1 MNQHTP
7 AVPASLSRRSTSNTT
22 VSSCGISGRSRE
34 LLAYK
39 KTKPCQ
45 TDQTVINIMHLN
57 EGEYERLEKNCRISY
72 IKTLLASVVS
82 RKPTNKR
89 GNLFKIRG
97 YKVVLSDRK
106 VKIGGVITLFK
117 NIINARDIKK
127 HMEKSVFISQRLA
140 NHFILV
146 YDPNDTPTL
155 YSCPWHI
162 YAKHDLAFYTDN
174 IHQDIRIKVRGQLG
188 GNGHRPV
195 ILSIIGT
202 TIYNRA

>member
-1 MNQHTP
+1 MLRGT
-7 AVPASLSRRSTSNTT
+7 STHLQCRPPCLEGAHQILLFRLVES
-22 VSSCGISGRSRE
+22 VDEQGE

-97 YKVVLSDRK
+97 YKVFLSDRK
-106 VKIGGVITLFK
+106 VKIGGVITLFR
-117 NIINARDIKK
+117 NLINARNIK
-127 HMEKSVFISQRLA
+127 
-140 NHFILV
+140 N
-146 YDPNDTPTL
+146 
-155 YSCPWHI
+155 
-162 YAKHDLAFYTDN
+162 N
-174 IHQDIRIKVRGQLG
+174 IWRNQ
-188 GNGHRPV
+188 
-195 ILSIIGT
+195 S
-202 TIYNRA
+202 